1 MGFYEIGLP
10 QQSNPTC
17 LLKLL
22 WTETLQKH
30 LSSKPQL
37 KAERVC
43 FHKRNQLEGEPVSTY
58 LGELK
63 KLTLYCE
70 SGGSLNGVLRDRLV
84 YGLHNEF
91 IQKRLLLEPELTLAK
106 LTEIALAVEA
116 AVNDTLALQGT
127 KESGVYKV
135 INGGNSAPNIKPKS
149 CGTTHKSSVCF
160 FRTETSRKCGKV
172 GHIQRVCRSGKS
184 RNSGEYIKPEEKP
197 LVGVEHSN
205 QFKNLAL
212 CVVKTRNACIVWKRL
227 STRNKTRL
235 ESDLCYFKREATTKK
250 L

>member
-1 MGFYEIGLP
+1 MGFYEIGLL
-10 QQSNPTC
+10 QQSRPTC

-22 WTETLQKH
+22 WTETPQKH

-37 KAERVC
+37 KAERFC
-43 FHKRNQLEGEPVSTY
+43 FHKRNQLEVSTY

-70 SGGSLNGVLRDRLV
+70 SGASLNDALKDRLV
-84 YGLHNEF
+84 YGLHNEL
-91 IQKRLLLEPELTLAK
+91 IQKRLLSEPELTLAK
-106 LTEIALAVEA
+106 LTEIALAMEA
-116 AVNDTLALQGT
+116 AVKDTLALQGT
-127 KESGVYKV
+127 KEYGVYKV

-149 CGTTHKSSVCF
+149 CGTTHKSSECY

-184 RNSGEYIKPEEKP
+184 RNSGEYIKPEEKL

-205 QFKNLAL
+205 QVKNLAL

-227 STRNKTRL
+227 STRNKTQL
-235 ESDLCYFKREATTKK
+235 ESDLRYFKREATTKK